1 MKKEVRLYNV
11 LFPIWL
17 FWLLPT
23 VLWLI
28 ILPANFMIDSLILIL
43 ALKKQKISGCLQ
55 IWKQSILKIWIIGFF
70 SDLIGAGLICG
81 FMLLIDS
88 LAPSWDTLYFPGT
101 TLISIPGVILA
112 GLLIYWLNKRFSFI
126 KCGWSKIRI
135 HNTSL
140 ILAVFSAPYAML
152 IPLYG

>member
-1 MKKEVRLYNV
+1 MKRETRLYNV
-11 LFPIWL
+11 IFPIWL

-23 VLWLI
+23 VLWLV

-43 ALKKQKISGCLQ
+43 AMKKQKISGCTR
-55 IWKQSILKIWIIGFF
+55 IWKQSILKIWMIGFF
-70 SDLIGAGLICG
+70 SDLIGAGLIYG
-81 FMLLIDS
+81 FMLLTDT
-88 LAPSWDTLYFPGT
+88 LYPSWNTLYFPGT

-112 GLLIYWLNKRFSFI
+112 GLLIYWLNQRFSFT
-126 KCGWSKIRI
+126 KCDWDKVRIRT
-135 HNTSL
+135 TSL